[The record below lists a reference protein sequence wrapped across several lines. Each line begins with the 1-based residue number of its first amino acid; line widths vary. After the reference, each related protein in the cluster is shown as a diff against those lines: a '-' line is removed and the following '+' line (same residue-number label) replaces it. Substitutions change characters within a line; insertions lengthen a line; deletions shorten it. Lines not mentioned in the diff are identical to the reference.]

1 MINKRKA
8 LITCIDRQTYAD
20 PRYVSSQSLLDE
32 TQFLLA
38 EFDFGRYRFTAD
50 SVPTFRNVL
59 EG

>member
-8 LITCIDRQTYAD
+8 LITCIDRQSYVD

-50 SVPTFRNVL
+50 
-59 EG
+59 